1 MKSQMPGKLNTQV
14 PEPADTLHRHQ
25 IAPAQASIAKSVVG
39 CDARAEERSG
49 FRGIQFIRNGSEGAR
64 FSDHHF
70 GISSIYGYPKGYGV
84 LAIHHV
90 PASAWFADTVFAG
103 DQADANALTHLPFGH
118 SAAES
123 FDAANDFVPR
133 NARESET
140 RVSAHNRG
148 RIRVTYSAGLDAD
161 SNLARS
167 GLRYRPF
174 DDSKHS
180 WC

>member
-1 MKSQMPGKLNTQV
+1 V

-25 IAPAQASIAKSVVG
+25 ISPAQAGIAKSVVG
-39 CDARAEERSG
+39 CDARTEERCG
-49 FRGIQFIRNGSEGAR
+49 FGGIQFIRDGSEGAR

-70 GISSIYGYPKGYGV
+70 GISSIHGYSKCHRV
-84 LAIHHV
+84 VAIHHV
-90 PASAWFADTVFAG
+90 PASAWFADAVFAG
-103 DQADANALTHLPFGH
+103 DQADANTLTDLPFGH

-123 FDAANDFVPR
+123 LDAANDFVPR
-133 NARESET
+133 NAWERET
-140 RVSAHNRG
+140 RVSAHDRG
-148 RIRVTYSAGLDAD
+148 RIGVTNSAGFDAD

-174 DDSKHS
+174 DDPKHP